1 MSIVWNLEVVRYS
14 GATIAMEISVGIC
27 SSVRYWVGSRVRYR
41 VHCCSIGLFLASC
54 SKLEVW
60 YIGNSLLFVVS
71 GEDYEK
77 VVFLYQLERGEAGG
91 SYGLNVAALAGLP
104 TSILRLAQA
113 KSKQLQQTVNKR
125 APGPIANIKSLLNLL
140 AKTYDS

>member
-1 MSIVWNLEVVRYS
+1 MEVVRYS
-14 GATIAMEISVGIC
+14 DATIAMEISVGTC
-27 SSVRYWVGSRVRYR
+27 SSVRYWVERRVCYR

-60 YIGNSLLFVVS
+60 YIGNSLLFDVS